1 MDRVAGMAVFTKVV
15 ATGSFSAAAR
25 ELRVSQASVTKQ
37 IKELEGWLGA
47 RLLNRTTRRL
57 SLTEVGAGFYERST
71 RILEAV
77 EEARSAAGALQTAPR
92 GRLRINAPV
101 SFGLLHLAPAVTE
114 FLNVYPDVSI
124 EMLVND
130 RVLDLLEGEFDVGVR
145 IGRLARAPDRAGSAR
160 RLRSARIP
168 RPPRRMAS
176 SGSDRRRD
184 RRARLGAV
192 SRQQRRCPALHRPC
206 WRRDYS
212 GPDLPYRRGLA
223 SGPARPAAVQLS
235 AARAGAA
242 RIVSAG
248 SVSLGKGT
256 DLC

>member
-57 SLTEVGAGFYERST
+57 SLTEIGAGFYERST

-77 EEARSAAGALQTAPR
+77 AEARSAAGALQTAPR

-130 RVLDLLEGEFDVGVR
+130 RVVDLLEGEFDVGVR
-145 IGRLARAPDRAGSAR
+145 IGRLGDSSLIAR
-160 RLRSARIP
+160 RIAPVRLVICAAPEYLARDGVP
-168 RPPRRMAS
+168 QTPE
-176 SGSDRRRD
+176 D
-184 RRARLGAV
+184 
-192 SRQQRRCPALHRPC
+192 
-206 WRRDYS
+206 
-212 GPDLPYRRGLA
+212 LA
-223 SGPARPAAVQLS
+223 SHNCLE
-235 AARAGAA
+235 
-242 RIVSAG
+242 
-248 SVSLGKGT
+248 
-256 DLC
+256 